1 MIFERYFARNVISRE
16 VSVPAVIVGRAWVIR
31 ASSRALVCGL
41 LCHLV
46 EAFFV
51 LSKVFVFAIMVSAV
65 LTTGAEGSFCRE
77 RFRYFAEFFLI
88 FRLLGVIYRFL
99 LTKDGYRLAIYC
111 FCSSRY
117 RWCVMI
123 YRYKAKLA

>member
-16 VSVPAVIVGRAWVIR
+16 VSVPAVIVGHAWVIR
-31 ASSRALVCGL
+31 ASCRALVCGL

-46 EAFFV
+46 GAFFV
-51 LSKVFVFAIMVSAV
+51 LSKVFVFAIVVSAV
-65 LTTGAEGSFCRE
+65 LTTGAEGSLCRE

-88 FRLLGVIYRFL
+88 FRLLGVIYRFHV
-99 LTKDGYRLAIYC
+99 TKDRYRLVIYC

-117 RWCVMI
+117 HWCVMI